1 MMFGSLFERIR
12 TGLRV
17 AKASFGV
24 LRREYWLL
32 VFPVLYGIAWLAG
45 AVGLVAG
52 IFVALVGAGYGLA
65 AVDQVAALS
74 EGQAETT
81 VTALLIA
88 ASVLF
93 MFVATAVATFFSAA
107 LVHSVG
113 SLFAGESTSLRDGLA
128 GAWEAKR
135 TILAWGAVGTAVG
148 LVFRALE
155 SREGT
160 AARLARSVAG
170 FAWFA
175 MTFFIVPVI
184 VFEDVS
190 ITSMFS
196 KSASAFRDTWGETLG
211 AGFGITLVVTLVGIV
226 LAVGALAVSI
236 PVAAVFPGPGI
247 LLTIL
252 LLGGVIAFTYLLSQT
267 IWGVAKTALYVYA
280 VEGTRP
286 DQFDDFDFE
295 TLGGRAEGSASPGRA
310 GSRDTLDP

>member
-1 MMFGSLFERIR
+1 M
-12 TGLRV
+12 
-17 AKASFGV
+17 SFGTRSGRPGFLDRAKTGWNLTKDSAGV
-24 LRREYWLL
+24 IREHPNLL
-32 VFPVLYGIAWLAG
+32 VFPLLAGIASAAFLVVLFVPILIANLIG
-45 AVGLVAG
+45 SGLEYVALFVVYFLTTFVSTYAAAGLVHATNEAFHG
-52 IFVALVGAGYGLA
+52 RKP
-65 AVDQVAALS
+65 AVIESLKAVSSRLGPIVVWSVISA
-74 EGQAETT
+74 T
-81 VTALLIA
+81 VSI
-88 ASVLF
+88 VLKA
-93 MFVATAVATFFSAA
+93 MEDS
-107 LVHSVG
+107 
-113 SLFAGESTSLRDGLA
+113 DNP
-128 GAWEAKR
+128 
-135 TILAWGAVGTAVG
+135 
-148 LVFRALE
+148 
-155 SREGT
+155 
-160 AARLARSVAG
+160 VAG
-170 FAWFA
+170 VLRSIFAIGWA
-175 MTFFIVPVI
+175 IMTFFIVPVI